1 MFGDGIIHMS
11 QLDAVVEGDCPLPE
25 ISVRQPSPAEDAV
38 GRIVADNLIEDG
50 ATLQLGQFAL

>member
-1 MFGDGIIHMS
+1 MS

-25 ISVRQPSPAEDAV
+25 IFVRQPSPAEDAV